1 MYFLFLNFKDIFVK
15 RIIFVKMVVFVDIF
29 VEVIF
34 VNVKRDGK
42 EIIVVVRIQYIMY
55 FMNNEGLLKN
65 FYKVV

>member
-1 MYFLFLNFKDIFVK
+1 MIIFMYFLFLNFKDIFVK

-42 EIIVVVRIQYIMY
+42 EIIVVVRI
-55 FMNNEGLLKN
+55 
-65 FYKVV
+65 